1 MSTRKRRS
9 NRSIRRALRS
19 PGRPAVSRRENL
31 RLFWTAIAAGL
42 TSERAAVVAGVSPP
56 VGVRWF
62 RENGGMPPTILAPS
76 AKPLSGRY
84 LSFHEREE
92 IALLLAQGLGVRKI
106 AGRLGRAVSTI
117 SREVRRNA
125 ATRSGGFVYRA
136 TTAQWHAERSARRP
150 KVGKLAVNAALRSYV
165 QDRLAGIIASPSGKA
180 IHGPTVA
187 WK

>member
-1 MSTRKRRS
+1 MSARKRGS

-19 PGRPAVSRRENL
+19 PGRPPVSRRENL
-31 RLFWTAIAAGL
+31 RRFWTEIAAGL
-42 TSERAAVVAGVSPP
+42 TSERAAVVAGVSPA

-84 LSFHEREE
+84 LSFQEREE

-106 AGRLGRAVSTI
+106 ADRLGRAASTI
-117 SREVRRNA
+117 SREIRRNA

-136 TTAQWHAERSARRP
+136 TTAQWHAES
-150 KVGKLAVNAALRSYV
+150 KDTAAKH
-165 QDRLAGIIASPSGKA
+165 A
-180 IHGPTVA
+180 
-187 WK
+187 